1 MIASRTRSCKAAL
14 AIMASLFVTSV
25 THAQIIDPE
34 AYIKKAGA
42 ESSRIGDDGRT
53 QFYNYTERAK
63 ADRIGALERSI
74 EGLPKRV
81 EIFQVCDQMRGSVKA
96 KLVKDSGRTIDVA
109 AVNYGHSG
117 STIACALK
125 YMHKNEV
132 GTQLVFMKQGKDGMY
147 MLFVTD

>member
-1 MIASRTRSCKAAL
+1 MIVLLQRSSRLAL
-14 AIMASLFVTSV
+14 AVVASLLGTS
-25 THAQIIDPE
+25 TAHAQIIDPE

-42 ESSRIGDDGRT
+42 QSSRTGDDGKT

-63 ADRIGALERSI
+63 SDRIGALERSI

-81 EIFQVCDQMRGSVKA
+81 EVFQVCDQMRGSVKA
-96 KLVKDSGRTIDVA
+96 KLIKDSGRTIDVA
-109 AVNYGHSG
+109 AVNYGYSG

-132 GTQLVFMKQGKDGMY
+132 GTQLIFMKQGKDGMY
-147 MLFVTD
+147 MVFVTD